1 LYNGWDIKGRGDRP
15 ADLGYW
21 MGYRITKS
29 YFERAS
35 DKRQAL
41 RDILTIKDF
50 DRFLAN
56 SRYDG
61 GASPA
66 RVVEP

>member
-1 LYNGWDIKGRGDRP
+1 
-15 ADLGYW
+15 

-50 DRFLAN
+50 DRFLVA
-56 SRYDG
+56 SGYDG
-61 GASPA
+61 GAAPA

>member
-1 LYNGWDIKGRGDRP
+1 MVNHSVD
-15 ADLGYW
+15 DLMWTVTYVTA
-21 MGYRITKS
+21 RTLDTK
-29 YFERAS
+29 
-35 DKRQAL
+35 QAL

-50 DRFLAN
+50 DRFLAA
-56 SRYDG
+56 SGYDG

>member
-1 LYNGWDIKGRGDRP
+1 
-15 ADLGYW
+15 

-50 DRFLAN
+50 DRFLAA
-56 SRYDG
+56 SGYDG